1 MSMKMEELLQLID
14 AVSESDLTELEYK
27 DENAEISL
35 KKKLQPIQSG
45 QQIEEVSCTEEIV
58 QQKAAL
64 NKNEADGPEQKKG
77 KIVTAPLVGTFY
89 AAPAEDEEPFVKV
102 GERVEKGQIVA
113 IIEAMKLMNEIESDF
128 AGTVTEVFVENGQS
142 VEYGQPLFAVGYKDE
157 QVHNESIVR
166 KHIAIEILLNLII
179 GKSSK
184 LYKELYETG
193 IIMEEPDKSFEFS
206 KQYAH
211 AIISGQTKDPK
222 IVAEKI
228 KETVQNYKEN
238 GIPDEEFERIKKKI
252 YGEYVMEYNQ
262 ISNIARMFLADYM
275 KKINSF
281 DYLEEYKLVTREY
294 AQQILKETFKDENM
308 AVAVIKG
315 E

>member
-113 IIEAMKLMNEIESDF
+113 IIEAMKLMNEITAELD
-128 AGTVTEVFVENGQS
+128 GEIVEVCAASGDV
-142 VEYGQPLFAVGYKDE
+142 VEYGQTLF
-157 QVHNESIVR
+157 
-166 KHIAIEILLNLII
+166 
-179 GKSSK
+179 
-184 LYKELYETG
+184 
-193 IIMEEPDKSFEFS
+193 
-206 KQYAH
+206 
-211 AIISGQTKDPK
+211 
-222 IVAEKI
+222 
-228 KETVQNYKEN
+228 
-238 GIPDEEFERIKKKI
+238 RI
-252 YGEYVMEYNQ
+252 Q
-262 ISNIARMFLADYM
+262 
-275 KKINSF
+275 
-281 DYLEEYKLVTREY
+281 
-294 AQQILKETFKDENM
+294 
-308 AVAVIKG
+308 
-315 E
+315 

>member
-64 NKNEADGPEQKKG
+64 NKNEADGSEKKKG

-102 GERVEKGQIVA
+102 GERGQIVA

-142 VEYGQPLFAVGYKDE
+142 VEYGQPLFAVG
-157 QVHNESIVR
+157 
-166 KHIAIEILLNLII
+166 
-179 GKSSK
+179 
-184 LYKELYETG
+184 
-193 IIMEEPDKSFEFS
+193 
-206 KQYAH
+206 
-211 AIISGQTKDPK
+211 
-222 IVAEKI
+222 
-228 KETVQNYKEN
+228 
-238 GIPDEEFERIKKKI
+238 
-252 YGEYVMEYNQ
+252 
-262 ISNIARMFLADYM
+262 
-275 KKINSF
+275 
-281 DYLEEYKLVTREY
+281 
-294 AQQILKETFKDENM
+294 
-308 AVAVIKG
+308 
-315 E
+315 

>member
-58 QQKAAL
+58 QQ
-64 NKNEADGPEQKKG
+64 
-77 KIVTAPLVGTFY
+77 PLVGTFY

-142 VEYGQPLFAVGYKDE
+142 VEYGQPLFAVG
-157 QVHNESIVR
+157 
-166 KHIAIEILLNLII
+166 
-179 GKSSK
+179 
-184 LYKELYETG
+184 
-193 IIMEEPDKSFEFS
+193 
-206 KQYAH
+206 
-211 AIISGQTKDPK
+211 
-222 IVAEKI
+222 
-228 KETVQNYKEN
+228 
-238 GIPDEEFERIKKKI
+238 
-252 YGEYVMEYNQ
+252 
-262 ISNIARMFLADYM
+262 
-275 KKINSF
+275 
-281 DYLEEYKLVTREY
+281 
-294 AQQILKETFKDENM
+294 
-308 AVAVIKG
+308 
-315 E
+315 